1 MRIPEFV
8 QAVKRGEIDIVEHT
22 HKVLDICAHVNSE
35 YHYFTAITQE
45 ALQRAKELSRRKEK
59 RGALFSLPF
68 LTLL

>member
-45 ALQRAKELSRRKEK
+45 
-59 RGALFSLPF
+59 
-68 LTLL
+68 